1 MKFEMVISARDGSR
15 AELLLDANV
24 LRVYDYSSR
33 QLYSINGNNSNTKE
47 KQIFEVGVES
57 NENWRAIVSFLES
70 QNWHEYYDQP
80 NQSYL
85 ASWGLIYENG
95 AFEIVAGG
103 QSSYPAGFKKLIRL
117 INDLIAESKFKLKI

>member
-33 QLYSINGNNSNTKE
+33 QLYSINGNNSGTKE

-57 NENWRAIVSFLES
+57 NENWRAIASFLES

-95 AFEIVAGG
+95 AFKIVAGG
-103 QSSYPAGFKKLIRL
+103 QSSYPTGFKKLIRL
-117 INDLIAESKFKLKI
+117 INDLIAESKFKLQI